1 MGIIAPDGKTQIST
15 ELIEVNGFKFNKVAL
30 QNNPIELLMSLILLD
45 PNPLQIE
52 LLNKLDLVMKD
63 VEGNI
68 IFEAKEEEEKNE
80 D

>member
-1 MGIIAPDGKTQIST
+1 MGIIAPDGKTEIST
-15 ELIEVNGFKFNKVAL
+15 ELIEVNGFKFNKAVL

-68 IFEAKEEEEKNE
+68 IFEAKGENGNE
-80 D
+80 G

>member
-1 MGIIAPDGKTQIST
+1 
-15 ELIEVNGFKFNKVAL
+15 
-30 QNNPIELLMSLILLD
+30 MSLILLD